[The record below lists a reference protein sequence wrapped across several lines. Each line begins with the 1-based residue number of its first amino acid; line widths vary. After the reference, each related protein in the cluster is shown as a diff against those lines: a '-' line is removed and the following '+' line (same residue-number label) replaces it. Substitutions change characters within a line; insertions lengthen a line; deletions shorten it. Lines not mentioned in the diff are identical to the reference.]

1 MMAAGVS
8 LKEACNRK
16 TMFTH
21 PKKEVRIG
29 CWNVRTMSSIGKTA
43 QVCRE
48 MRKNRIDV
56 LGVSEC
62 RWLEFGKV
70 RTREQEEI
78 LYAGSTQKHER
89 GVAIIL
95 SKAAAK
101 SLMSWK
107 PVSDRIITA
116 RLYSKYIKATIVQAY
131 APQNGSSDEEKNM
144 FYEQL
149 QTVFDETPK
158 HDMIISM
165 GDFNAKIGFQMKGEE
180 GIVGRHVLKGDRTDN
195 GARFVSSCEVNN
207 MAIVSTMFPHKDIHK
222 YTWSSPDGTTRNQID
237 HITIN
242 GSYRRSVTDVRTYR
256 GADVDSDH
264 HLVIGS
270 IRLKLASVRKK
281 EEGRRC
287 YNVQKLMLKDVI
299 QKFSLELKN
308 RFCCLAETETGEE
321 EKEDDAQME
330 PTTSLEKKWN
340 NFKKTY
346 NGAAEKILGFQKG
359 KNKPWISADSW
370 KKIDERKVLKKKV
383 EDAKSHR
390 IKDQK
395 RTEFTEKAREVKRSL
410 QRDKRKWAD
419 NLAREAE
426 TAFQA
431 GNMRSVYDCT
441 RKLCNTQQ
449 RKMDSIKDKDD
460 NLLTSES
467 EVLTR
472 WKEHFTDVLNQ
483 PEPATLAEVDTVGV
497 EEIDVCSEHIS
508 KEEIRSALEDL
519 RNNKATGTDNITA
532 EVLKADKD
540 ITVNE
545 LEKIFRLAWDAEE
558 VPKDWKDGLVV
569 KLPKKGD
576 LTKCSNWR
584 GLTLMSIP
592 AKLLGRCLIR
602 RLQERVDER
611 LRKEQAGFRKNRG
624 TSEQI
629 FILRNIVEQSLE
641 WNSSLYLVFVD
652 YEKAFDSISR
662 ETLWEIMKAYGIPD
676 KFIVMVKAFYRNS
689 RMSVQH
695 GSKKSEWFEV
705 KSGVKQGCVMSGFLF
720 LLIVDWIMR
729 RTLSEGKSGIRWRLL
744 DSLEDLEYAD
754 DIVLL
759 AETWKHAQEKLN
771 KLNMYGL
778 QTGLRIN
785 TNKTES
791 MRINAKR
798 VTPFTVNEKDIKD
811 TNIFT
816 YLGATITTSGGA
828 SEDMKIRIGKARNA
842 YHRLKK
848 MWNSGQY
855 RRKTKMKIFQSNV
868 ISVLLYGCETWKMT
882 ETDEQCLDTFV
893 HKCLRRILKI
903 FWPTKM
909 SNEGVRRIAGLEK
922 VSTQI
927 RKRRWKYIGHVLRK
941 SPDDHQRI
949 ALRWTPDGRRKRGR
963 PKETWRR
970 TVERERDLLGLRSWE
985 AAAAVAKDRDRWRE
999 LTGSPI
1005 LHTRRKR
1012 T

>member
-1 MMAAGVS
+1 
-8 LKEACNRK
+8 
-16 TMFTH
+16 MFTH

-70 RTREQEEI
+70 KTREQEEI

-441 RKLCNTQQ
+441 RKLQHPTTKNGFHQ
-449 RKMDSIKDKDD
+449 RQ
-460 NLLTSES
+460 
-467 EVLTR
+467 R
-472 WKEHFTDVLNQ
+472 RQ
-483 PEPATLAEVDTVGV
+483 P
-497 EEIDVCSEHIS
+497 
-508 KEEIRSALEDL
+508 
-519 RNNKATGTDNITA
+519 
-532 EVLKADKD
+532 AD
-540 ITVNE
+540 
-545 LEKIFRLAWDAEE
+545 
-558 VPKDWKDGLVV
+558 
-569 KLPKKGD
+569 
-576 LTKCSNWR
+576 
-584 GLTLMSIP
+584 
-592 AKLLGRCLIR
+592 
-602 RLQERVDER
+602 
-611 LRKEQAGFRKNRG
+611 
-624 TSEQI
+624 
-629 FILRNIVEQSLE
+629 
-641 WNSSLYLVFVD
+641 
-652 YEKAFDSISR
+652 
-662 ETLWEIMKAYGIPD
+662 
-676 KFIVMVKAFYRNS
+676 
-689 RMSVQH
+689 
-695 GSKKSEWFEV
+695 
-705 KSGVKQGCVMSGFLF
+705 
-720 LLIVDWIMR
+720 
-729 RTLSEGKSGIRWRLL
+729 
-744 DSLEDLEYAD
+744 
-754 DIVLL
+754 
-759 AETWKHAQEKLN
+759 
-771 KLNMYGL
+771 
-778 QTGLRIN
+778 
-785 TNKTES
+785 
-791 MRINAKR
+791 
-798 VTPFTVNEKDIKD
+798 
-811 TNIFT
+811 
-816 YLGATITTSGGA
+816 
-828 SEDMKIRIGKARNA
+828 
-842 YHRLKK
+842 
-848 MWNSGQY
+848 
-855 RRKTKMKIFQSNV
+855 
-868 ISVLLYGCETWKMT
+868 
-882 ETDEQCLDTFV
+882 
-893 HKCLRRILKI
+893 
-903 FWPTKM
+903 
-909 SNEGVRRIAGLEK
+909 
-922 VSTQI
+922 I
-927 RKRRWKYIGHVLRK
+927 RK
-941 SPDDHQRI
+941 
-949 ALRWTPDGRRKRGR
+949 
-963 PKETWRR
+963 
-970 TVERERDLLGLRSWE
+970 
-985 AAAAVAKDRDRWRE
+985 
-999 LTGSPI
+999 
-1005 LHTRRKR
+1005 
-1012 T
+1012 